1 LNANT
6 PSQTP
11 KPQIKAV
18 LFDLGDTLLNFGKL
32 NKAEIFAAGARLT
45 YDYLKSLDQRI
56 GGFKWYCVRNL
67 MNLRLCRWVSALKG
81 RDFDSLE
88 LLKSVGTKKGINLT
102 DPQWR
107 HLTWLWYEPLTKIGR
122 TEPKIKETLTA
133 LRSSGLKLGILSNT
147 FVHGYSLEKHMDQLG
162 ILDFFDVRLYSYQFP
177 FRKPDQRIFKIAAER
192 IGQPPENILF
202 VGDRIDKDIA
212 PALKNGMH
220 AALKQAYTSDG
231 KKLPRHAVKIKQIAE
246 LPDLIKKINTEAKPK
261 CPLIPAHRHSC
272 ESAESIIPSPISRK
286 IPDKQTKI

>member
-1 LNANT
+1 MNANT
-6 PSQTP
+6 PSQKP
-11 KPQIKAV
+11 KTQIKAV

-67 MNLRLCRWVSALKG
+67 MNLHLCRWISALKG

-88 LLKSVGTKKGINLT
+88 LLKSAGTKKGINLT

-122 TEPKIKETLTA
+122 IEPKIKETLAA
-133 LRSSGLKLGILSNT
+133 LRNSGLKLGILSNT
-147 FVHGYSLEKHMDQLG
+147 FVHGCALEKHMDQLG
-162 ILDFFDVRLYSYQFP
+162 ILDFFDVKLYSYQFP

-231 KKLPRHAVKIKQIAE
+231 KKLPRPAVKIKQIAE

-261 CPLIPAHRHSC
+261 
-272 ESAESIIPSPISRK
+272 
-286 IPDKQTKI
+286 